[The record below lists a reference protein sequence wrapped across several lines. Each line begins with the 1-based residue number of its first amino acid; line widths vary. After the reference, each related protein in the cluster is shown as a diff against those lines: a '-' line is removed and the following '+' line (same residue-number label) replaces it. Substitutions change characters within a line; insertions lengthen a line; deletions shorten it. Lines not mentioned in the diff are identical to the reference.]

1 MILKPI
7 IPDLSIYP
15 AEFRSFISGAKL
27 YDSSCSEE
35 ARVIFIEKGR
45 GYFLKSAAKGAL
57 EREAQMTRYFHSKGL
72 SAEVLYYLSKECDW
86 LLTEKISGEDCTAEK
101 YLERPERLT
110 DTLAE
115 CLAMLHAMD
124 CSDCPV
130 SNHTKD
136 YLARAQQNKCAGV
149 FYKRPMPD
157 ELSYKSK
164 EEAWPVVEAQGH
176 LLKTDTFLHGDY
188 CLPNIILEGW
198 NFSGFIDVDSAGIGD
213 RHVDIFWAT
222 WSLFFNLKTDQ
233 YRKRFIDAYGRD
245 KINEDMLRV
254 IAAVEVFG

>member
-15 AEFRSFISGAKL
+15 AELRSFISGAKL
-27 YDSSCSEE
+27 YDSSSSKE
-35 ARVIFIEKGR
+35 AQVIFIEKGK

-57 EREAQMTRYFHSKGL
+57 EREAQMTRCFHSKGL
-72 SAEVLYYLSKECDW
+72 SAEVLYYLSKERDW

-101 YLERPERLT
+101 YLAKPERLT

-124 CSDCPV
+124 FSDCPV
-130 SNHTKD
+130 PNHTKD
-136 YLARAQQNKCAGV
+136 YLVKAQQNKSAGV
-149 FYKRPMPD
+149 FNKRPMPD

-164 EEAWPVVEAQGH
+164 EEAWSVVEAQGH

-188 CLPNIILEGW
+188 CLPNIILEDW
-198 NFSGFIDVDSAGIGD
+198 NFRGFIDVADAGMGD
-213 RHVDIFWAT
+213 RHADIFWAT
-222 WSLFFNLKTDQ
+222 WSLFFYLKTDQ
-233 YRKRFIDAYGRD
+233 YRKRFIDAYGRE
-245 KINEDMLRV
+245 KVNEDMLRV
-254 IAAVEVFG
+254 IAAAEVFG